1 MLRFLTLKPKAFG
14 LDITDA
20 SLKIAQLEKNGDHFR
35 LASFG
40 DTKLEKGVVE
50 NGEIKKEDVL
60 TLSIQKLVQKV
71 QGKKISSNHVIASL
85 PEEKAFLQ
93 VVELPRMKE
102 EEVGDA
108 IRVQAENYI
117 PYAVETVY
125 LDSTVISP
133 FHNHIDHMDVL
144 LASLPRETVDA
155 YMRVIQGAGLV
166 PLVLEIE
173 SLALSRA
180 VIENGVTPVPLL
192 LVDMGIARS
201 KLSIFSGYSLRFTTS
216 LAVSAKQ
223 FTDAIAKSLHVD
235 EEKAEEFKR
244 SYGLDSKEQPIG
256 EEVFNA
262 IVPPATDFIEQVRK
276 YLDYYETHIPHQHLG
291 EKHKKIKK
299 VVLCGGGAN
308 LRGFP
313 EFLMRALKVDVVVG
327 NPWVNILSP
336 GTKDLPEL
344 TFHNSLRYT
353 TALGLALRGM
363 YA

>member
-1 MLRFLTLKPKAFG
+1 MLGFLTLKPKAFG
-14 LDITDA
+14 LDMADA
-20 SLKIAQLEKNGDHFR
+20 SLKIAQLEKKGEHFR

-40 DTKLEKGVVE
+40 DTKLDKGVIE
-50 NGEIKKEDVL
+50 AGEVKKKDVL
-60 TLSIQKLVQKV
+60 VKSVQRVMESV
-71 QGKKISSNHVIASL
+71 QGKKISTKYVVASL

-93 VVELPRMKE
+93 VVKLPRMSE
-102 EEVGDA
+102 EQVANA

-117 PYAVETVY
+117 PYPVETVY
-125 LDSTVISP
+125 LDFAIISP
-133 FHNHIDHMDVL
+133 FHNHIDHLDVL

-155 YMRVIQGAGLV
+155 YTDVLKSAGLIPV
-166 PLVLEIE
+166 ALEIE

-180 VIENGVTPVPLL
+180 VVENGVTPVPLL

-216 LAVSAKQ
+216 LAVSSKE
-223 FTDAIAKSLHVD
+223 FTDAIAKTLHVD

-244 SYGLDSKEQPIG
+244 SYGLDSKEQAIG

-262 IVPPATDFIEQVRK
+262 IVPPATDFVEQVKK

-291 EKHKKIKK
+291 EKQKKIKK

-313 EFLMRALKVDVVVG
+313 EFLTRALKVEVVVG

-336 GTKDLPEL
+336 DSKELPAL
-344 TFHNSLRYT
+344 PFHNSLRYT
-353 TALGLALRGM
+353 TALGLALRG
-363 YA
+363 A

>member
-1 MLRFLTLKPKAFG
+1 MLGFLTLKPKAFG
-14 LDITDA
+14 LDITNA
-20 SLKIAQLEKNGDHFR
+20 SLKIAQLEKQGDRFG

-40 DTKLEKGVVE
+40 DAKLEKGVIE
-50 NGEIKKEDVL
+50 GGEIKKEDVL
-60 TLSIQKLVQKV
+60 IRSIQKLVGEAR
-71 QGKKISSNHVIASL
+71 GKNISSKHVVASL

-102 EEVGDA
+102 EEVSNA
-108 IRVQAENYI
+108 IRAQAENYI
-117 PYAVETVY
+117 PYPVETVY
-125 LDSTVISP
+125 LDSVVIPP
-133 FHNHIDHMDVL
+133 FHNHIDHIDVL

-155 YMRVIQGAGLV
+155 YMRVLQGAGLTPV
-166 PLVLEIE
+166 ALEIE

-180 VIENGVTPVPLL
+180 VVENGVTPVPLL

-216 LAVSAKQ
+216 VAVSAKQ
-223 FTDAIAKSLHVD
+223 FTDAIAQALHVD

-244 SYGLDSKEQPIG
+244 SYGLDSKDQPIG

-262 IVPPATDFIEQVRK
+262 IVPSATDFIEQLKK
-276 YLDYYETHIPHQHLG
+276 YLDYYETHIPHQHLE
-291 EKHKKIKK
+291 EKQKKIKK

-327 NPWVNILSP
+327 NPWVNILKPHS
-336 GTKDLPEL
+336 KDLPEL

-353 TALGLALRGM
+353 TALGLALRG
-363 YA
+363 A